1 MKSFNSILYF
11 YNKICTVNTNYQ
23 LIYEFL
29 NSLLKLLC
37 ISMCLI
43 YQFDTER
50 FSSPYRVL
58 SLSCLG
64 CFQILNHN
72 LCTQRPVD
80 VRQGQTEGSVW
91 AVSVFYCQSEINNV
105 LVKKRHNRARIAF
118 ILFPPSVSIS
128 SQVAHEKLKIFLFSE
143 IKFLVRLL
151 ILL

>member
-11 YNKICTVNTNYQ
+11 EKTKMHSKHKLIVN
-23 LIYEFL
+23 L
-29 NSLLKLLC
+29 LLC

-43 YQFDTER
+43 YQFDTE
-50 FSSPYRVL
+50 RVL